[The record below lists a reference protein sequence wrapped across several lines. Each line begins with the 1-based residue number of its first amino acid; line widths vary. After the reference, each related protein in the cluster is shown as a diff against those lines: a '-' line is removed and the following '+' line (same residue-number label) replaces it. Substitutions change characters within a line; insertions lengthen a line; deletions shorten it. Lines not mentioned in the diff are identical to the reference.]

1 MVLLGIVISWVLGIY
16 SIVLLARLVLSWVP
30 MFSPQWEPRGPVL
43 VVAELVYTLTDP
55 PLRFLR
61 RFIPP
66 LRVGQVALDLSFIV
80 LWLLVLLATQLNRA
94 LLLTSY

>member
-1 MVLLGIVISWVLGIY
+1 MYALGYVISLVLGLY
-16 SIVLLARLVLSWVP
+16 SIILLARLVLSWVP

-43 VVAELVYTLTDP
+43 VVAEAVYTLTDP

-94 LLLTSY
+94 LLLSS

>member
-1 MVLLGIVISWVLGIY
+1 MVVLGLVISWILGIY

-43 VVAELVYTLTDP
+43 VVAEFVYTLTDP

-66 LRVGQVALDLSFIV
+66 LRIGQVALDLSFIV
-80 LWLLVLLATQLNRA
+80 LWLAVLLLVRLNA
-94 LLLTSY
+94 AFLLS

>member
-94 LLLTSY
+94 LLLSY